1 MIYIIC
7 IALLLAQVNGLIR
20 KTYSIRSN
28 AREKSERKKDDEKD
42 WKKEVPNIEKLSA
55 AAALLLMSRKDA
67 KK

>member
-42 WKKEVPNIEKLSA
+42 KAPNLEKMVAA
-55 AAALLLMSRKDA
+55 AAALLLEGDGRILVT
-67 KK
+67 